1 MTIKGTIFDLKKYA
15 IHDGPGIR
23 TTVFL
28 KGCPL
33 NCKWCHNP
41 ESRCPTVE
49 SRPVRSSQG
58 DTSRNTTIGCTVDVE
73 SVICDIMKDEMFYD
87 QSGGGVTFSGGEPM
101 MQPDFLSALLDECKE
116 YDLHTAVDTSGYA
129 PSEDFERIRKLVD
142 LFLFDLKL
150 MDDAEHIEYTGVS
163 NRLILENLVCLS
175 ENARKVVVRIPMIPD
190 ITDTRVNLEA
200 ASAFLKPLSGIRE
213 INLLPYNR
221 LGEDKAS
228 RFGFED
234 TGNRWERQSAD
245 DLELRAEWLRSSG
258 YKVKVGG

>member
-1 MTIKGTIFDLKKYA
+1 MAIQGTIFDLKKYA

-33 NCKWCHNP
+33 SCKWCHNP

-49 SRPVRSSQG
+49 SRQVHSAQG
-58 DTSRNTTIGCTVDVE
+58 DASRNTIIGCTVDVK
-73 SVICDIMKDEMFYD
+73 SVIDDIMKDEMFYD

-101 MQPDFLSALLDECKE
+101 IQPDFLTALLEECKQC
-116 YDLHTAVDTSGYA
+116 DLHTAVDTSGYA
-129 PSEDFERIRKLVD
+129 PREDFERICNLVD

-150 MDDAEHIEYTGVS
+150 MDDAEHFEYTGVS
-163 NRLILENLVCLS
+163 NRLILENLVLLS
-175 ENARKVVVRIPMIPD
+175 EIARKVVVRIPMIPE
-190 ITDTRVNLEA
+190 ITDTRVNLDAVSE
-200 ASAFLKPLSGIRE
+200 FLEPLKGVRQ

-228 RFGFED
+228 RFGFGD
-234 TGNRWERQSAD
+234 SAHLWETQSTD
-245 DLELRAEWLRSSG
+245 DLELRADWLRSAG
-258 YKVKVGG
+258 YLVKVGG